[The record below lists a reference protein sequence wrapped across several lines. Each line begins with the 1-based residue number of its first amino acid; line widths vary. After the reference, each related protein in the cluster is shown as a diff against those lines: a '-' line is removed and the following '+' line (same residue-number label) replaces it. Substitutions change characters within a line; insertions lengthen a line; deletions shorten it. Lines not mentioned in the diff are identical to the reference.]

1 VNVALRQ
8 KSWPGAIV
16 LGSDFKALGVLRS
29 LGRQGIPS
37 IVIDNLPRSAW
48 FSRYV
53 VKHFL
58 WHGSMDNTAFFDFLL
73 QISQKHSL
81 EQWVLFPLQDEVV
94 EFVARNAHELGQTF
108 RLVTQGWD
116 IVQWACDKRLTHR
129 LAQEAEVPLS
139 QDMVPN

>member
-1 VNVALRQ
+1 MNVALRQ

-16 LGSDFKALGVLRS
+16 LGSDFKALGVVRS

-81 EQWVLFPLQDEVV
+81 EQWVLFPLAMGLRQATDAS
-94 EFVARNAHELGQTF
+94 FSSGS
-108 RLVTQGWD
+108 GGS
-116 IVQWACDKRLTHR
+116 
-129 LAQEAEVPLS
+129 LS